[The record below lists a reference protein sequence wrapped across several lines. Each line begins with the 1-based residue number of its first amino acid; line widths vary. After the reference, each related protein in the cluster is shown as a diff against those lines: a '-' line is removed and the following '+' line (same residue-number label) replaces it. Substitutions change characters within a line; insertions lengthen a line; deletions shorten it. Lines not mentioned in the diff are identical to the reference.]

1 MVKTYLQVKYSRCFW
16 LKSYGGHSLS
26 PSTQP
31 FISSSVIHPSIH
43 LPQPD
48 YSSSIWNIIKLLVKI
63 WSSPHSLL
71 SFYSPTKWLFLS
83 IGCFFLLAFPP
94 SLADIIMYL
103 LHMTP
108 IAHPNYSGRAV
119 VWRQVLALD
128 LLQSSCGWSGFPCL
142 TCRIQ
147 SEYACCQGNH
157 PLLKTTA
164 TIRLSC
170 VFFFSSCVH
179 YDIMYFLLWF
189 VKFRGFLNMSEQN
202 RSGL

>member
-147 SEYACCQGNH
+147 SEYACCKVTTRYLRPQQQLDSLVFSFFH
-157 PLLKTTA
+157 PVF
-164 TIRLSC
+164 IMISC
-170 VFFFSSCVH
+170 ISFC
-179 YDIMYFLLWF
+179 DL
-189 VKFRGFLNMSEQN
+189 
-202 RSGL
+202 